1 MPEKKHV
8 DFDLYEL
15 DMQPD
20 GYGGWEENQRFHI
33 GEVSVQADENGHV
46 EDNAVISKVAATRV
60 RDLVGRVHN
69 CLTTTDRRRVYVED
83 LYGDGSWLE
92 VGVVKTH
99 LPIYGLKRRYE
110 RGQA

>member
-15 DMQPD
+15 DMLPD
-20 GYGGWEENQRFHI
+20 GYGGWEENQRFLI

-46 EDNAVISKVAATRV
+46 EDKAVISKVAATRV
-60 RDLVGRVHN
+60 RDLTGRAHN

-83 LYGDGSWLE
+83 MYGDGSWLE
-92 VGVVKTH
+92 VGAVKMH
-99 LPIYGLKRRYE
+99 LPIYGLRR
-110 RGQA
+110 RADRRPA